1 MISNSQI
8 NEDRCNEVT
17 TVWCIA
23 RHRGS
28 MRNKD
33 RPLVDR
39 HAPKKGVGWLVNTQ
53 EQKVSGSGAQVGR
66 SNAAHFS
73 FQFVP
78 QLPWH

>member
-28 MRNKD
+28 KPNKD
-33 RPLVDR
+33 KPLVDL
-39 HAPKKGVGWLVNTQ
+39 HATLSSKIIQPINQQNKLGV
-53 EQKVSGSGAQVGR
+53 
-66 SNAAHFS
+66 
-73 FQFVP
+73 
-78 QLPWH
+78 